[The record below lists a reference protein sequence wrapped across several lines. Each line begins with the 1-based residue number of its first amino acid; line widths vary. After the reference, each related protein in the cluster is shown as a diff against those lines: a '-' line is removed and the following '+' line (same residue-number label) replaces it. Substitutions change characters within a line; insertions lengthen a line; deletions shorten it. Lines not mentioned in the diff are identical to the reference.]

1 MTETG
6 RGLLRHISADEIVKI
21 AQQLV
26 RIDSVNP
33 PGNEAEVA
41 HWIAALL
48 ESEGIQ
54 TELQSVE
61 PGRPNAL
68 AIVGNAGDKPEV
80 LLCAHTDTVPF
91 GDLNQWD
98 VEPLGGE
105 LREDRLWGRGATDD
119 KGNLAAMIAA
129 LIGIRRAKADLK
141 NPVVLAAVCDEEV
154 SHKGIHAFLAHDWA
168 KASMALVGEWSSA
181 GRIILGYRGAL
192 AIEIV
197 VHGRGAH
204 GSRPEYGINAI
215 DNMVEKVLPCIKATP
230 MVFETSELFAQ
241 SHPTFN
247 VGIIEGGS
255 KINMVPDHCRA
266 LVDIRVMPGQSAMGV
281 FEQICDEVR
290 ALQEREEDLKV
301 DVLLRGATD
310 GFLTPKDS
318 LLVRQLA
325 ASVRE
330 VTQTEPSYFGK
341 SSTCDGNIISRE
353 MGIPVVV
360 YGPGNPSTHGPNE
373 YVDVSDLI
381 DAASVLF
388 NFAKRVCS

>member
-1 MTETG
+1 MTEKCHE
-6 RGLLRHISADEIVKI
+6 LLEHVPADEIVKI
-21 AQQLV
+21 AKQLV

-33 PGNEAEVA
+33 PGNEEEVA
-41 HWIAALL
+41 RLVASFL
-48 ESEGIQ
+48 ESEGIH

-61 PGRPNAL
+61 PGRPNVL
-68 AIVGNAGDKPEV
+68 GILGNVEDKPEL

-91 GDLNQWD
+91 GDINQWAVD
-98 VEPLGGE
+98 PLGGE
-105 LREDRLWGRGATDD
+105 LKDDRLWGRGATDD

-129 LIGIRRAKADLK
+129 LIGIRRAKIDLK

-154 SHKGIHAFLAHDWA
+154 SHKGIHAFLTHDWA
-168 KASMALVGEWSSA
+168 RASMALVGEWSSA
-181 GRIILGYRGAL
+181 ERIILGYRGAL
-192 AIEIV
+192 AIEVV

-247 VGIIEGGS
+247 VGVIEGGS
-255 KINMVPDHCRA
+255 KINMVPDYCRA

-281 FEQICDEVR
+281 FEQICDEVE
-290 ALQEREEDLKV
+290 ALQEREDGLKV
-301 DVLLRGATD
+301 EVLLHGATD
-310 GFLTPKDS
+310 PFLTTKDS

-353 MGIPVVV
+353 VGIPVVV

-373 YVDVSDLI
+373 YVDVPDLI

-388 NFAKRVCS
+388 DFTKRVCS

>member
-1 MTETG
+1 MTEAG
-6 RGLLRHISADEIVKI
+6 RVLLEHVPADEIVQI

-33 PGNEAEVA
+33 PGNEEEVA
-41 HWIAALL
+41 RWVADVL

-61 PGRPNAL
+61 PGRPNL
-68 AIVGNAGDKPEV
+68 LGIVGSARDTPGL

-91 GDLNQWD
+91 GDRSQWE

-105 LREDRLWGRGATDD
+105 LKEDRLWGRGATDD
-119 KGNLAAMIAA
+119 MGNLAAMIAA
-129 LIGIRRAKADLK
+129 LIGIQRSKADLK

-154 SHKGIHAFLAHDWA
+154 GHKGIHAFLAHDWA
-168 KASMALVGEWSSA
+168 KVRMALVGEWSSA
-181 GRIILGYRGAL
+181 RKIILGYRGAV
-192 AIEIV
+192 AMEVV

-215 DNMVEKVLPCIKATP
+215 DKMVEKVLPCSKATP
-230 MVFETSELFAQ
+230 MAFETSELFAQ

-247 VGIIEGGS
+247 VGVIEGGT
-255 KINMVPDHCRA
+255 KINMVPDRCRA
-266 LVDIRVMPGQSAMGV
+266 FVDIRIMPGQSALEV
-281 FEQICDEVR
+281 FEQISNEVR
-290 ALQEREEDLKV
+290 ALQEREEGLKV
-301 DVLLRGATD
+301 EVLLRGATD
-310 GFLTPKDS
+310 PFLTRRDS
-318 LLVRQLA
+318 LLVEHLS

-330 VTQTEPSYFGK
+330 VTGAEPSYFGK

-353 MGIPVVV
+353 LGIPVVV

-373 YVDVSDLI
+373 YVDVPDLI

-388 NFAKRVCS
+388 DFTKRACS

>member
-1 MTETG
+1 
-6 RGLLRHISADEIVKI
+6 
-21 AQQLV
+21 LV
-26 RIDSVNP
+26 ASF
-33 PGNEAEVA
+33 
-41 HWIAALL
+41 L
-48 ESEGIQ
+48 ESEGIH

-61 PGRPNAL
+61 PGRPNVL
-68 AIVGNAGDKPEV
+68 GILGSVEDKPEL

-91 GDLNQWD
+91 GDINQWAVD
-98 VEPLGGE
+98 PLGGE
-105 LREDRLWGRGATDD
+105 LKDDRLWGRGATDD

-129 LIGIRRAKADLK
+129 LIGIRRAKIDLK

-154 SHKGIHAFLAHDWA
+154 SHKGIHAFLTHDWA
-168 KASMALVGEWSSA
+168 RASMALVGEWSSA

-192 AIEIV
+192 AIEVV

-247 VGIIEGGS
+247 VGVIEGGS
-255 KINMVPDHCRA
+255 KINMVPDYCRA

-281 FEQICDEVR
+281 FEQICDEVE
-290 ALQEREEDLKV
+290 ALQEREDGLKV
-301 DVLLRGATD
+301 EVLLHGATD
-310 GFLTPKDS
+310 PFLTTKDS

-353 MGIPVVV
+353 VGIPVVV

-373 YVDVSDLI
+373 YVDVPDLI

-388 NFAKRVCS
+388 DFTKRVCS